1 MWVVIIELFSLESG
15 VKSIEKRHTMPKRQ
29 SKFPPFDRHNSPVN
43 EQLCV
48 FTYFSLFAINLRVLS
63 NVLLHV
69 STVSTRTR

>member
-1 MWVVIIELFSLESG
+1 MEGNYRAFFARKWSQVNRKQTDNAKIPI
-15 VKSIEKRHTMPKRQ
+15 
-29 SKFPPFDRHNSPVN
+29 KFPPFDSHNSPVN
-43 EQLCV
+43 EQICV